1 MGIFG
6 EVLLIAFLSAAVWM
20 DFRSFKISNTLIAA
34 ALASGFMLNIFR
46 SGLRGGATALA
57 GCLLLF
63 ILLFP
68 LYSLSML
75 GAGDVK
81 LFMAAGAFTGPGGGI
96 FSLAAAF
103 MIGAVF
109 SITLM
114 IKHRNFF
121 QRLSVLLFYM
131 TQIKSRHDMKPYYDL
146 KNPKRGETL
155 HFSLCIA
162 LAVCLYLA
170 VNRGI

>member
-1 MGIFG
+1 MQ
-6 EVLLIAFLSAAVWM
+6 VVMDVCLLAFLSAAVWM
-20 DFRSFKISNTLIAA
+20 DFRSYKVSNTLIAA
-34 ALASGFMLNIFR
+34 ALASGLTFNLMLA
-46 SGLRGGATALA
+46 GLRGAAWAMA

-68 LYSLSML
+68 LYCLSML

-81 LFMAAGAFTGPGGGI
+81 LLMAAGSFTGPVGGL
-96 FSLAAAF
+96 FSLSAAVF
-103 MIGAVF
+103 IGAVF

-121 QRLSVLLFYM
+121 QRLSFLWSYL
-131 TQIKSRHDMKPYYDL
+131 TQIISGHCVKPYYDL
-146 KNPKRGETL
+146 KNPGRRETI
-155 HFSLCIA
+155 HFSLCIG

-170 VNRGI
+170 AGRGI